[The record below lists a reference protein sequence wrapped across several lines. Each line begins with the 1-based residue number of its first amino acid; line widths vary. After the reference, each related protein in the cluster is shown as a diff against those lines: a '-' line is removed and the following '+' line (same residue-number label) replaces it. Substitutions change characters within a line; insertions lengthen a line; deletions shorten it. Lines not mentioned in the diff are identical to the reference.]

1 MSKVVVISPYR
12 TATQSTNQLLKSFG
26 YKTIHYGGTVI
37 NGFELIGYPS
47 EYVLE
52 KMAVFADM
60 YEAFSDNP
68 YPVMYKHFDE
78 TYPGSKFIM
87 IKRDPDSWYKSIQS
101 LNEFLHKDE
110 IDPFERTFFTAYLK
124 NVPKTF
130 KEIPYN
136 DYIKC
141 YNSHIRAVEEY
152 FKDKDN
158 LLVLDISDDKKG
170 VKIANFLDKDFFPK
184 VDFTKSPFTNRAS
197 STF

>member
-12 TATQSTNQLLKSFG
+12 TATQSTNELLISMG

-37 NGFELIGYPS
+37 NGFELIGYPP

-52 KMAVFADM
+52 KIAVFADM

-68 YPVMYKHFDE
+68 YPVMYKYFDE

-87 IKRDPDSWYKSIQS
+87 IKRDPDSWYKSIQT
-101 LNEFLHKDE
+101 LNEFLHKED
-110 IDPFERTFFTAYLK
+110 IDPFEKTFFTSYLK

-130 KEIPYN
+130 KEISYN

-141 YNSHIRAVEEY
+141 YNSHITAVEQY
-152 FKDKDN
+152 FKNKDN

-170 VKIANFLDKDFFPK
+170 VKIANFLDRDFFPK
-184 VDFTKSPFTNRAS
+184 VDFTKSPLSNRAS